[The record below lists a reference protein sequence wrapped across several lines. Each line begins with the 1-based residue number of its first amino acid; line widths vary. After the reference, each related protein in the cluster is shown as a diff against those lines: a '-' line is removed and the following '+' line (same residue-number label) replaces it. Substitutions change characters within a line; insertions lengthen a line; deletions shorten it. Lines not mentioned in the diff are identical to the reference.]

1 MKQEGQI
8 TVCGAWLRGAE
19 KMNARKRFPIEAL
32 LEFLREDERAHNE
45 QPLLKTP
52 RGTQFV
58 VDAKA
63 SLAAKKL
70 IAKPLQRA

>member
-1 MKQEGQI
+1 MKHEKQI
-8 TVCGAWLRGAE
+8 TVCEAWLRGAE
-19 KMNARKRFPIEAL
+19 RMSARKRFPIEAL

-52 RGTQFV
+52 KGPKFV
-58 VDAKA
+58 VDEKA

-70 IAKPLQRA
+70 IAKQL